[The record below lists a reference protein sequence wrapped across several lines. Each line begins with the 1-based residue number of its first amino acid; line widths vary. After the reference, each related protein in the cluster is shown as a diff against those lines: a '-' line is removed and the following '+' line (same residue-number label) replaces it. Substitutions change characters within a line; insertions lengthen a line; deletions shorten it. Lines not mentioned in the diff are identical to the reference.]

1 MTERLVSGRVKEED
15 VSLDVS
21 LRPRRLEEF
30 VGQRRV
36 KDNLSIAMKAARM
49 RGEPLDH
56 ILLLPL
62 SELR

>member
-30 VGQRRV
+30 VGQGRV
-36 KDNLSIAMKAARM
+36 KENLAPGSHPAVRPA
-49 RGEPLDH
+49 GTG
-56 ILLLPL
+56 
-62 SELR
+62 